1 MLKYLFK
8 LDQRNATLSQMGPL
22 SLLQRKKRLI
32 EKLQKKLLDVYQKKL
47 SLDLPYFSDVP

>member
-1 MLKYLFK
+1 
-8 LDQRNATLSQMGPL
+8 MGPL